1 MKKLTSVLL
10 VLMLLFAMLLPSTAF
25 AASSKSTA
33 QLVTNV
39 KQIGD
44 DIIAFN
50 VNAASY
56 GTVRYNIYLTHAD
69 SWYQSP
75 FVSGKI
81 VGFGFVFKNKTVTLK
96 VSQKGFY
103 KIVSE
108 ATNIQETDSITINY
122 KSAFET
128 TKTLWTQ
135 AKINQ
140 YNDKKQLAFAAC
152 TTTGFTVMI
161 FSKSVGGV
169 IGTACSVVEL
179 GDFAFQ
185 KIVQKTESTRFI
197 NVVPKL
203 NYAWSYKT
211 VPTANGYT
219 ISLLVYSYTNG
230 KYALVK
236 SYLIE
241 NAVF

>member
-1 MKKLTSVLL
+1 MKKLTSALL
-10 VLMLLFAMLLPSTAF
+10 VFLLLFAMLLPGTAF
-25 AASSKSTA
+25 AASSKSPA

-44 DIIAFN
+44 NILSFDI
-50 VNAASY
+50 NAKSN
-56 GTVRYNIYLTHAD
+56 GTVRYNVYLTHQD
-69 SWYQSP
+69 SWYTSN
-75 FVSGKI
+75 FVSGT
-81 VGFGFVFKNKTVTLK
+81 VVTFGFAFTNKTILVKL
-96 VSQKGFY
+96 SQMGYY

-108 ATNIQETDSITINY
+108 ATNIKEIDSITINY

-135 AKINQ
+135 AKIDQ

-152 TTTGFTVMI
+152 TTTGMTIMI
-161 FSKSVGGV
+161 FSKSIGGV
-169 IGTACSVVEL
+169 IGTACSVAEL

-185 KIVQKTESTRFI
+185 KIVRKTESTRFI

-211 VPTANGYT
+211 IPTANGYT

-241 NAVF
+241 NAIF